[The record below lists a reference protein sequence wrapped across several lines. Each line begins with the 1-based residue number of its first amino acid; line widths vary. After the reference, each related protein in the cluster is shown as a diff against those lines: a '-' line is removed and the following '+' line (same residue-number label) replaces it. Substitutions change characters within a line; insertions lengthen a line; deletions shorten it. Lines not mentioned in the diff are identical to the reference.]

1 MRYAAKNPY
10 SYVHAN
16 VVGHV
21 TLLEAI
27 VAQRPLPR
35 LVYASSSSVYG
46 LNTKQPFAEG
56 DRVDNPASLYAS
68 TKRVRPPWGAVSGR
82 RLARSAPEVPPFPA
96 VLERAA
102 CQLCLAAARLD
113 LRDPTAALDDPLLT
127 TAMHVAAHADGACT
141 AMMAT
146 QRCPLLALA
155 EGLKAQHLESGE
167 AQVPG
172 LGSVLCRAGDCASV
186 CCRRTS

>member
-1 MRYAAKNPY
+1 MGRTLMPLSLYRSSDWGAHLQAGVRYAAKNPY

-21 TLLEAI
+21 TLLETI

-68 TKRVRPPWGAVSGR
+68 TKRVRPPWSAAGA
-82 RLARSAPEVPPFPA
+82 PA
-96 VLERAA
+96 LERS
-102 CQLCLAAARLD
+102 
-113 LRDPTAALDDPLLT
+113 PK
-127 TAMHVAAHADGACT
+127 GA
-141 AMMAT
+141 
-146 QRCPLLALA
+146 LLAV
-155 EGLKAQHLESGE
+155 HLRPHPSLYCWGVRP
-167 AQVPG
+167 ATSA
-172 LGSVLCRAGDCASV
+172 LWLRASTYPASPLP
-186 CCRRTS
+186 RQSASDY

>member
-1 MRYAAKNPY
+1 MQAGVRYAAKNPY

-68 TKRVRPPWGAVSGR
+68 TKRVRPPCIASWK
-82 RLARSAPEVPPFPA
+82 APA
-96 VLERAA
+96 LERGPRMAPRWQ
-102 CQLCLAAARLD
+102 CTGG
-113 LRDPTAALDDPLLT
+113 PTLPC
-127 TAMHVAAHADGACT
+127 TAGACGLPAPPCGCAPRPT
-141 AMMAT
+141 GPH
-146 QRCPLLALA
+146 RCT
-155 EGLKAQHLESGE
+155 
-167 AQVPG
+167 
-172 LGSVLCRAGDCASV
+172 
-186 CCRRTS
+186 RRSDADY